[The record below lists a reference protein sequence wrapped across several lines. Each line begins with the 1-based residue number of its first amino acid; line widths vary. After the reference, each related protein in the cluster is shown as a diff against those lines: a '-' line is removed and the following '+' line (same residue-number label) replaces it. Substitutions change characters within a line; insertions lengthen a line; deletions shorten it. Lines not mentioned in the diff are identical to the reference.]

1 MQLHPVPI
9 PACEAEAVGFLNRA
23 TFRQLRELMA
33 RSARTL
39 PLIEE

>member
-9 PACEAEAVGFLNRA
+9 LACDAEALGFRNRA
-23 TFRQLRELMA
+23 TFRQLRGLMA